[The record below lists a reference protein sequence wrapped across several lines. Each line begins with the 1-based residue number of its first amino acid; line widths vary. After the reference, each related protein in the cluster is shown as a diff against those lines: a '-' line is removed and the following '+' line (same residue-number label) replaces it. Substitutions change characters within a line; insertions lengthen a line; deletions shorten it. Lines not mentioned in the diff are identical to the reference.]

1 LLELVLKDTNTFAPG
16 PYPFKYG
23 GKNGGALG
31 YQWVATNQGKTN
43 VLCYK
48 WLNLYQFKTQA
59 WIDLENSTRKKW
71 ELRHHVGC
79 HLQFKLVKSSRKPR
93 PAKPPKSHSAA
104 RATYGLIP
112 MTEFYV
118 KSKSGSGR
126 FLDLIDNTNMVTKT
140 RNGFNTQKW
149 IFNHKTSTIQ
159 SVAKANYSWDIQGAG
174 KSNNMQ
180 VWKTNKGWF

>member
-1 LLELVLKDTNTFAPG
+1 MILHSYATQNHSIKSPSFSLSLDGYMKRDTRTLTSASSSLLELVLKDTNTYAPG
-16 PYPFKYG
+16 PYPFKYS

-79 HLQFKLVKSSRKPR
+79 HLQFKIVK
-93 PAKPPKSHSAA
+93 
-104 RATYGLIP
+104 T
-112 MTEFYV
+112 
-118 KSKSGSGR
+118 
-126 FLDLIDNTNMVTKT
+126 
-140 RNGFNTQKW
+140 
-149 IFNHKTSTIQ
+149 
-159 SVAKANYSWDIQGAG
+159 
-174 KSNNMQ
+174 
-180 VWKTNKGWF
+180 